1 MDPIPTQN
9 VIVLDFGAQ
18 YSQLIAR
25 RIRECHV
32 YCELLPCDISL
43 DEIRRRQPSGIVLSG
58 GPPSVY
64 EPGAP
69 ECDPGIYDLG
79 IPILGIC
86 YGMQLM
92 ARQLGGDVV
101 PGGQQR
107 EYGKTELEVS
117 APEDL
122 FFGLSRHLV
131 CWMSHGDRVDAP
143 PPGFQTLATTPNT
156 PVAAMGAPDR
166 KLYAV
171 QFHPEVTHTPWG
183 KEVLRNFLLRVCGC
197 EPTWT
202 MENFL
207 QAAARTIREQ
217 VGDGRVI
224 CGLSGGVDSAVAAA
238 LVHRA
243 IGDQLTCIFV
253 NHGLLRKGEAEAVRE
268 TFSDH
273 FHVPLV
279 YVDAEDRFLEKLA
292 GVSDPEQKRKII
304 GQEFIRV
311 FEEEAKG
318 VGDAQFLV
326 QGTLYPDVIESG
338 TGKAHTIKT
347 HHNVG
352 GLPEKMSLKLV
363 EPLRWLFKDE
373 VRTLGEELGL
383 PSEMVWRHPFP
394 GPGLAVRI
402 LGDVSREKLEI
413 LREADA
419 IVLEELRRA
428 GLYRSIAQAFAVLPA
443 DRTVGV
449 MGDQRTYA
457 HFVVLRAVTTEDF
470 MTADWARIP
479 HEVLERMSTRVV
491 NEVAG
496 VNRFLYDLT
505 SKPPGTIEWE

>member
-1 MDPIPTQN
+1 MEPTPTQN

-32 YCELLPCDISL
+32 YCELLPHDTPL
-43 DEIRRRQPSGIVLSG
+43 AELTARRPSGIVLSG

-64 EPGAP
+64 QGDAP
-69 ECDPGIYDLG
+69 SVDPAIYSLG

-92 ARQLGGDVV
+92 AQQLGGEVV

-107 EYGKTELEVS
+107 EYGKTALRVTT
-117 APEDL
+117 PDTL
-122 FFGLSRHLV
+122 FHGLSRELL
-131 CWMSHGDRVDAP
+131 CWMSHGDRVDGP
-143 PPGFQTLATTPNT
+143 PPGFAVLAATEST
-156 PVAAMGAPDR
+156 PVAAMADPSR
-166 KLYAV
+166 NLYAV

-183 KEVLRNFLLRVCGC
+183 TEILRNYLLRVCGC
-197 EPTWT
+197 DPVWT
-202 MENFL
+202 MENFRR
-207 QAAARTIREQ
+207 QAVRAVREE
-217 VGDGRVI
+217 VGPGRVI

-238 LVHRA
+238 LVHEA

-253 NHGLLRKGEAEAVRE
+253 NHGLLRQGEPEAVRE
-268 TFSDH
+268 TFAGH
-273 FHVPLV
+273 FHIPLV
-279 YVDAEDRFLEKLA
+279 YVDAEARFLKALA
-292 GVSDPEQKRKII
+292 GVTDPERKRKVI

-311 FEEEAKG
+311 FEEEAERLT
-318 VGDAQFLV
+318 DARYLV

-338 TGKAHTIKT
+338 SGKAATIKS

-352 GLPEKMSLKLV
+352 GLPADMNLKLV

-373 VRTLGEELGL
+373 VRALGAELGL
-383 PSEMVWRHPFP
+383 PEDMVWRHPFP
-394 GPGLAVRI
+394 GPGLGIRV
-402 LGDVSREKLEI
+402 LGEITRERLEI
-413 LREADA
+413 LRYADA
-419 IVLEELRRA
+419 IVMEELRRG
-428 GLYRSIAQAFAVLPA
+428 GLYRELSQAFAVLSN

-457 HFVVLRAVTTEDF
+457 YFVVLRAVTSEDF

-479 HEVLERMSTRVV
+479 FDVLERISNRVV

-496 VNRFLYDLT
+496 VNRLLYDLT